1 MFSDVAAYA
10 PTRLNVS
17 LEGGI
22 EPTVE
27 GLLVSGSFFSV
38 LGVNA
43 IAGRTIGPHDDR
55 NPNGHPVA
63 VLSYNYWKRRFG
75 LDRSFVGRT
84 ISLSAAPF
92 TVVGVAPPGFFGLEV
107 GREADI
113 FVPLMM
119 QPTVMPAVENWLD
132 DSINMSFW
140 LTVVGRLKGDRTPQQ
155 AAAVLAGLDVLEP
168 LMTKPRT
175 RGEPPQ
181 RIPERLGL
189 TSAATGLSSLRQQ
202 FSTPLFVLMLVVG
215 VVLLIACANVATL
228 VLARSAART
237 PEFSMRLALGAGN
250 WRLIR
255 QLLTE
260 HLVLAAIGGLCGLA
274 LARWATGVLVAIMSS
289 GRTPIVLD
297 LEPHPRIL
305 IFTAGISVVTGVLCG
320 LVPALRAR
328 RVDVIAGLRQQ
339 LRGPGGANW
348 LRPGRVLV
356 AAQVALCFVLLFG
369 AGLFV
374 RSLQRIDAQE
384 AGLDRDRVL
393 TIRVEPRGSDQRG
406 IKGASQRLD
415 GIYRDLIRRV
425 ESIPG
430 VRSATMAHFGP
441 TTEVDY
447 SGPIQLPSGEM
458 KRIPQLMVY
467 PNYFETMGIA
477 LRAGRDFDEPDLG
490 AGAQHVGVVNEAF
503 VRQIMHGENPVGKRF
518 TAGTRFSADGP
529 AREIIGVVED
539 SKYASLRTDTPPLMY
554 QPFLQTNTGRGQMT
568 LHVRTTAD
576 ASGVA
581 SRVRE
586 EVQRID
592 PSMPLFAI
600 YTLADQMDAV
610 LSRER
615 LVATCRRS
623 SVCSPSSWR
632 RSGCTGS
639 WRSAWSGVPG
649 NGNPNG
655 ARGRGARLV
664 RLVMREA
671 LLLVLSDLA
680 SARRPRSSRVG

>member
-1 MFSDVAAYA
+1 MLSDLKYRLRAILRPDAMERELAAELQLHYEREVAKLVAAGISHADAQRRARVAMGGTEQVKEACRDARGVSTFETTMGDFQYAVRRLRKNPGFASVVVISLALGIGANTAIFTLIDAVLLRSLPVAAPEQLYFVPRHQPAGTTYGFSSKDFRQLQAVNPVFSDVAAYA

-75 LDRSFVGRT
+75 LDRSIVGRT

-320 LVPALRAR
+320 LVPALRASTRGRHR
-328 RVDVIAGLRQQ
+328 RT
-339 LRGPGGANW
+339 PSSSC
-348 LRPGRVLV
+348 
-356 AAQVALCFVLLFG
+356 AARAAPTGC
-369 AGLFV
+369 A
-374 RSLQRIDAQE
+374 RA
-384 AGLDRDRVL
+384 
-393 TIRVEPRGSDQRG
+393 
-406 IKGASQRLD
+406 
-415 GIYRDLIRRV
+415 
-425 ESIPG
+425 ESWSP
-430 VRSATMAHFGP
+430 
-441 TTEVDY
+441 
-447 SGPIQLPSGEM
+447 
-458 KRIPQLMVY
+458 
-467 PNYFETMGIA
+467 
-477 LRAGRDFDEPDLG
+477 
-490 AGAQHVGVVNEAF
+490 
-503 VRQIMHGENPVGKRF
+503 
-518 TAGTRFSADGP
+518 
-529 AREIIGVVED
+529 
-539 SKYASLRTDTPPLMY
+539 
-554 QPFLQTNTGRGQMT
+554 
-568 LHVRTTAD
+568 
-576 ASGVA
+576 
-581 SRVRE
+581 
-586 EVQRID
+586 
-592 PSMPLFAI
+592 
-600 YTLADQMDAV
+600 
-610 LSRER
+610 
-615 LVATCRRS
+615 RRS
-623 SVCSPSSWR
+623 RSVSCCCSAQGFSFEVCSESTR
-632 RSGCTGS
+632 
-639 WRSAWSGVPG
+639 
-649 NGNPNG
+649 
-655 ARGRGARLV
+655 
-664 RLVMREA
+664 
-671 LLLVLSDLA
+671 
-680 SARRPRSSRVG
+680 RRPDSIGIGC